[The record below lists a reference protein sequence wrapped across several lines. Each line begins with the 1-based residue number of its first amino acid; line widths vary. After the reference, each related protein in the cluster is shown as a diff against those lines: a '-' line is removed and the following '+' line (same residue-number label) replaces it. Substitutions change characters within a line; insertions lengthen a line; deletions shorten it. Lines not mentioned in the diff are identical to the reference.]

1 MGAAAMAKRVISKT
15 KKGRESFGLAR
26 RLLASLRRT
35 GMLRAGERVG
45 VGVSGGADSVALLL
59 LLVELRREL
68 GIVLTVAHMN
78 HKLRGVASDADEK
91 FVAKLAEKH
100 GLTRYSESVDVAAK
114 ARREKANLEDAAR
127 RARYEFFARLVA
139 EGKVERVA
147 VAHTA
152 DDQAETVLA
161 HILRGTGLAGLGGIH
176 PRTECVVRP
185 LLYFRRTELRDY
197 LRARKQKWRE
207 DATNRDLSRTR
218 ARIRKKLLPLLE
230 REFQSGVVEHLGAL
244 ADFAQEDE
252 RFLEWAAAE
261 RCNRLAKK
269 EAGAVRI
276 AIVDLLS
283 PMGKADFNTEGTEDA
298 ENKEGKYVA
307 LTKGMLFRL
316 IEEWKRGTGQ
326 ISAGHIATVMDL
338 ARRGE
343 NGKLLQL
350 PGGVEIRRE
359 RDELVFCTRS
369 QSGAGAEREADKF
382 GGEGK
387 LRGAGRLRGGAAG
400 KFGAKQSGAT
410 EYERKID
417 FRNGEDSVPVPQA
430 GCVFRFRVI
439 DWPAQR
445 EETRESGTVLD
456 RERLREPLV
465 LRNWRFGD
473 KLQPAGH
480 QKAHKLKRLL
490 NEKHV
495 SRWERNGWPVLTSG
509 GVLVW
514 ARGFPVAAGFAASE
528 GTRTGILIVE
538 EKS

>member
-1 MGAAAMAKRVISKT
+1 
-15 KKGRESFGLAR
+15 
-26 RLLASLRRT
+26 
-35 GMLRAGERVG
+35 MLRAGERVG

-59 LLVELRREL
+59 LLVELRDEL
-68 GIVLTVAHMN
+68 GIVLSVAHLN
-78 HKLRGVASDADEK
+78 HKLRGAASDADEK

-100 GLTRYSESVDVAAK
+100 GLTVYSESVDVAAK
-114 ARREKANLEDAAR
+114 ARREKANLEDTAR

-139 EGKVERVA
+139 EGKAGCVA

-185 LLYFRRTELRDY
+185 LLHFRRAELRDY
-197 LRARKQKWRE
+197 LRAKKQKWRE
-207 DATNRDLSRTR
+207 DATNRDMSRTR

-230 REFQSGVVEHLGAL
+230 REFQSGVVEHLGSL

-252 RFLEWAAAE
+252 RFLVWVAVE
-261 RCNRLAKK
+261 RCNRSARK
-269 EAGAVRI
+269 EAGGVRI

-283 PMGKADFNTEGTEDA
+283 PMGKVDFNTEGTENTEKSEDKCA
-298 ENKEGKYVA
+298 A
-307 LTKGMLFRL
+307 LTKRMLFRL
-316 IEEWKRGTGQ
+316 IGERNRGTGQ
-326 ISAGHIATVMDL
+326 VSATHIAAALDL
-338 ARRGE
+338 ARHGE
-343 NGKLLQL
+343 NGKMLQL

-359 RDELVFCTRS
+359 REELVFCTRS
-369 QSGAGAEREADKF
+369 KSGAGGEREADKF
-382 GGEGK
+382 GGEGR
-387 LRGAGRLRGGAAG
+387 LTGAGRVRGGADG

-410 EYERKID
+410 EYEHKID
-417 FRNGEDSVPVPQA
+417 FRDGGQELRVPQA

-439 DWPAQR
+439 DWPGQR

-490 NEKHV
+490 NARHV
-495 SRWERNGWPVLTSG
+495 SRWERDGWPVLTSG

-514 ARGFPVAAGFAASE
+514 ARGFPVGAEFAAGE